1 MIKKGNLSA
10 SLLNWLMSTLQLGP
24 GIGDVFYAV
33 PAASSTSKYRQWLA
47 NDLRVPGDHIF
58 TTPALAYAAATG
70 DRNDVVLVYPGL
82 YTAIATLDWEKDHTH
97 LIGLGGPNILG
108 RMNRPNT
115 MIYTNT
121 EGVDYTIHLT
131 GDFCQFHNV
140 MLGNGTGTSAEAGS
154 GANLTEA
161 NKSAFLL
168 AGHGNYLKR
177 VAFRGL
183 GSALQ
188 IASSLC
194 SSLEIGDGAGESEFD
209 ECIVGVNSYGTNRT
223 LQAQGQLLF
232 SANPASPPSP
242 SDIVFKDTRFLSRSE
257 IAAVVMVY
265 FASVIGTD
273 RCLDFIRCHFDNYSA
288 NWAVALTQV
297 FGKSTQA
304 HQATNINLRDCTHRG
319 FTYWADPAD
328 TTNVVGAAGS
338 MIQSNMP
345 ASAANGGKMVTAST
359 T

>member
-1 MIKKGNLSA
+1 MIKLGNLSA
-10 SLLNWLMSTLQLGP
+10 PLRQWLMSTLQLGP
-24 GIGDVFYAV
+24 GIGDVQYLCDQGGH
-33 PAASSTSKYRQWLA
+33 YHLRLL
-47 NDLRVPGDHIF
+47 NDRIPTDHISF
-58 TTPALAYAAATG
+58 TPALAYTKLVA
-70 DRNDVVLVYPGL
+70 DRNDVLLVYPGL
-82 YTAIATLDWEKDHTH
+82 YTTLAELDWEKDHTH
-97 LIGLGGPNILG
+97 LIGLGGPNIQG

-121 EGVDYTIHLT
+121 EGVGYTIKLT
-131 GDFCQFHNV
+131 GDNCQFHNV

-154 GANLTEA
+154 GANLTAA
-161 NKSAFLL
+161 NKAAFLL

-209 ECIVGVNSYGTNRT
+209 ECIVGVNSYGTTRS

-242 SDIVFKDTRFLSRSE
+242 SDIVFKDTRFLSRAE
-257 IAAVVMVY
+257 TATVVMVY
-265 FASVIGTD
+265 FSSVLGTD
-273 RCLDFIRCHFDNYSA
+273 RCVDFIRCHFDNYSA

-304 HQATNINLRDCTHRG
+304 HQATNINLINCTHRG

-328 TTNVVGAAGS
+328 TTNTVGAAGA

-345 ASAANGGKMVTAST
+345 APAANGGKMVTAST